1 MNLKNVNLKLAVIGE
16 GKVGKTSLV
25 NSFLGKEI
33 PSSYSPTINSKV
45 SKKDYKLKK
54 TGVVFKINIWDVGG
68 NRLVNPNFNKAFVS
82 DVDLALIVFDLARP
96 EETLETHKKNY
107 LDKINYYSEEPLT
120 LIVGNKLDKLSLN
133 NEFKEAIENYLGE
146 KTRFSITSVISELN
160 VDNCFELLLYTFLK
174 KGEILIPDIV
184 PENSA
189 SEFIELIG
197 KNEKEL
203 RSQLVNLTSIAS
215 KYRELKS
222 KIKTIDESPK
232 KRDKEE
238 KYYEY
243 IQQELHK
250 MSIQKSALVD
260 NFFKNITDVEK
271 KITQLKKGSIKSATE
286 LVDKLKISLES
297 SRKDCEQN
305 LEALL
310 KLNREE
316 NELMIISSKIK
327 EDKLEAKLKE
337 KPSIKKVEEAKVD
350 ITPKEKP
357 IKIKPLEVKVDATP
371 KPKPSPLKIEEVK
384 VDITPKEKPI
394 KAKLPEIKVDA
405 TLKVKPSPLK
415 IEEVKVDITPKEK
428 PIKIKLPEV
437 KVDATPKPKPSPLKI
452 EEVKVD
458 ITPKEKPV
466 KIKLPEVKVDATPKV
481 KPSPLKIEEVK
492 VDIIPKEKPVKI
504 KLPEVKVDAT
514 SKVKPSPLKIE
525 EVKVDI
531 TPKEKL
537 IKTKLPEIKVD
548 VTPKAKASPLKLKKV
563 KVDTTPKP
571 KPKPRPSPLTLKKVK
586 VDTTPKPK
594 PKPRPSPLTLKK
606 VKVDTTPKP
615 KPKPKPSPL
624 KLKKIK
630 IAATPIKKDK
640 KIELYNK
647 YEKENPGKRAV
658 YRGKATKGFLAW
670 KKQNS

>member
-1 MNLKNVNLKLAVIGE
+1 MKNVNLKLAVIGE
-16 GKVGKTSLV
+16 RKVGKTSLV
-25 NSFLGKEI
+25 NLFLGKEI

-96 EETLETHKKNY
+96 EETLKTHKKNY
-107 LDKINYYSEEPLT
+107 LDTINYYSEEPLT

-133 NEFKEAIENYLGE
+133 NEFKEAIENYLG
-146 KTRFSITSVISELN
+146 KKPRFSITSVTSELN

-184 PENSA
+184 PANSA

-222 KIKTIDESPK
+222 KIKTVDEPPK
-232 KRDKEE
+232 KEE
-238 KYYEY
+238 NYYEY
-243 IQQELHK
+243 IQKELHK
-250 MSIQKSALVD
+250 MSIQKKALVD
-260 NFFKNITDVEK
+260 SFFKNITDVEK
-271 KITQLKKGSIKSATE
+271 KINQLKKGSIKSATE

-316 NELMIISSKIK
+316 NELMIMGSKIQ
-327 EDKLEAKLKE
+327 EDKLETKIKE
-337 KPSIKKVEEAKVD
+337 EPSIKKVEEAKVD
-350 ITPKEKP
+350 ITSKEKP
-357 IKIKPLEVKVDATP
+357 IKTKLPEVIVDATP
-371 KPKPSPLKIEEVK
+371 KAKPSPIKLEE
-384 VDITPKEKPI
+384 
-394 KAKLPEIKVDA
+394 AK
-405 TLKVKPSPLK
+405 T
-415 IEEVKVDITPKEK
+415 DITPKEK

-437 KVDATPKPKPSPLKI
+437 IIDATPKAKPTPLKLKKVKVDITPKEKPIKTKLPEVIAEATPKAKPSPLKIEEAKVDITPKEKPIKTKLPEVKVDATQKPKPSPLKI
-452 EEVKVD
+452 VEVKVD
-458 ITPKEKPV
+458 ITPKEKPI
-466 KIKLPEVKVDATPKV
+466 KTKLPEVKVDATPKA
-481 KPSPLKIEEVK
+481 KP
-492 VDIIPKEKPVKI
+492 KPR
-504 KLPEVKVDAT
+504 P
-514 SKVKPSPLKIE
+514 
-525 EVKVDI
+525 
-531 TPKEKL
+531 
-537 IKTKLPEIKVD
+537 
-548 VTPKAKASPLKLKKV
+548 SPLKLKKV
-563 KVDTTPKP
+563 KVDTTPKA
-571 KPKPRPSPLTLKKVK
+571 KPKPRPSPLKLKKVK
-586 VDTTPKPK
+586 VDTTPKAK
-594 PKPRPSPLTLKK
+594 PKPRPSPLKLKK
-606 VKVDTTPKP
+606 VKIDTTPKP

-640 KIELYNK
+640 KIEIYNK
-647 YEKENPGKRAV
+647 YEKENRGKRAV
-658 YRGKATKGFLAW
+658 FRGKETKGFLAW